1 MSFLCPAYSR
11 IPGLLKDALVLAI
24 FFTFFPFV
32 GSPCEHGG
40 TCVNMPGSYRC
51 DCLPGFKGG
60 RCEMNINEC
69 ESNPCQNEGTCIDE
83 RGGFRCIC
91 MPGESDEFC

>member
-1 MSFLCPAYSR
+1 
-11 IPGLLKDALVLAI
+11 
-24 FFTFFPFV
+24 
-32 GSPCEHGG
+32 
-40 TCVNMPGSYRC
+40 MPGSYRC
-51 DCLPGFKGG
+51 DCLPGFKGR

-91 MPGESDEFC
+91 MPGKFDNYGNIGFGKSKRETKDFYIAL

>member
-1 MSFLCPAYSR
+1 MHLNC
-11 IPGLLKDALVLAI
+11 GLVS
-24 FFTFFPFV
+24 
-32 GSPCEHGG
+32 GSPCEHDGV
-40 TCVNMPGSYRC
+40 CVNTPGSYRC
-51 DCLPGFKGG
+51 DCKAGFKGR

-91 MPGESDEFC
+91 MPGKPLENYFIGNIMCNKCLSFT